1 MNLKFFSSDI
11 FLELHL
17 LDMGVLF
24 LAFLLPALFILWVGE
39 GINVLALITS
49 SLYFLLHG
57 LPHGVVQQTT
67 CSPWCWQILCVVQ
80 SQSNAAFHA
89 QFASQPCP
97 EKAE

>member
-57 LPHGVVQQTT
+57 LPHGVGVI
-67 CSPWCWQILCVVQ
+67 SKPP
-80 SQSNAAFHA
+80 AAHGAGRSFV
-89 QFASQPCP
+89 
-97 EKAE
+97 